1 MISFKDQTKISWNES
16 KYKKSLDKNELKIF
30 KSLSRKEKD
39 YLILFYI
46 NEEPVD
52 LSESDAIEIL
62 RDKINE
68 IELEDKQ
75 LKREKEVEARNMKIE
90 KNKQVE
96 EKKQIARDKQIE
108 KNKQNEK
115 KKDEK
120 LIKFFKTQGINEP
133 TSTTK
138 NAFDKQSIFANFD
151 NFYHAL
157 GQFTFN
163 MEKQATYNYYMSQQK
178 QNFVQIAQLDTLIKQ
193 HNDLL
198 NQNHKVTQQND
209 EIIELLRR
217 IVEK

>member
-16 KYKKSLDKNELKIF
+16 KYKKSLDKDELKIF

-46 NEEPVD
+46 NEEPID
-52 LSESDAIEIL
+52 LSESDAVDIL
-62 RDKINE
+62 RDRINE
-68 IELEDKQ
+68 IELEEKQ
-75 LKREKEVEARNMKIE
+75 LKREEEIEASNKKIE
-90 KNKQVE
+90 KNKE
-96 EKKQIARDKQIE
+96 
-108 KNKQNEK
+108 NEK

-157 GQFTFN
+157 GTLTFN

-198 NQNHKVTQQND
+198 NQNNKVLQQND
-209 EIIELLRR
+209 EIIELLKQ
-217 IVEK
+217 IANK

>member
-16 KYKKSLDKNELKIF
+16 KYKKSLDKDELKIF

-62 RDKINE
+62 RDRISKIE
-68 IELEDKQ
+68 FEDKQ
-75 LKREKEVEARNMKIE
+75 LKRDEEIEASNKKIE
-90 KNKQVE
+90 NNKE
-96 EKKQIARDKQIE
+96 
-108 KNKQNEK
+108 NEQ

-120 LIKFFKTQGINEP
+120 LIRFFKTQGINEP

-157 GQFTFN
+157 GTFTFN

-198 NQNHKVTQQND
+198 NQNHKVMQQND
-209 EIIELLRR
+209 EIIELLRQ
-217 IVEK
+217 IANK

>member
-16 KYKKSLDKNELKIF
+16 KYKKSLDKNEVKIF

-62 RDKINE
+62 RDRINE
-68 IELEDKQ
+68 IELEDNQ

-90 KNKQVE
+90 KNKQ
-96 EKKQIARDKQIE
+96 IARDKQNE
-108 KNKQNEK
+108 KN
-115 KKDEK
+115 KDEK

-178 QNFVQIAQLDTLIKQ
+178 QNFIQIAQLDTLIKQ

-198 NQNHKVTQQND
+198 NQNHKVLKQNE
-209 EIIELLRR
+209 EIISLLKE
-217 IVEK
+217 IANKN

>member
-16 KYKKSLDKNELKIF
+16 KYKKSLDKDELKIF

-52 LSESDAIEIL
+52 LSESNAVDIL
-62 RDKINE
+62 RDRINE
-68 IELEDKQ
+68 IELEEKQ
-75 LKREKEVEARNMKIE
+75 LKREEEIKASNKKIE
-90 KNKQVE
+90 KNKE
-96 EKKQIARDKQIE
+96 
-108 KNKQNEK
+108 NEK

-133 TSTTK
+133 TNTTK

-157 GQFTFN
+157 GTLTFN

-198 NQNHKVTQQND
+198 NQNHKVMQQND

>member
-16 KYKKSLDKNELKIF
+16 KYKKSLDKDELKIF

-52 LSESDAIEIL
+52 LSESDAVDIL
-62 RDKINE
+62 RDRINE
-68 IELEDKQ
+68 IELEEKQ
-75 LKREKEVEARNMKIE
+75 LKREEEIEASNKKIE
-90 KNKQVE
+90 KNKE
-96 EKKQIARDKQIE
+96 
-108 KNKQNEK
+108 NEK

-157 GQFTFN
+157 GTLTFN

-198 NQNHKVTQQND
+198 NQNNKVLQQND
-209 EIIELLRR
+209 EIIELLKQ
-217 IVEK
+217 IANK

>member
-1 MISFKDQTKISWNES
+1 MISFKDQTKISWNEN
-16 KYKKSLDKNELKIF
+16 KYKKSLDKDELKIF

-46 NEEPVD
+46 NEEPVN

-62 RDKINE
+62 RDRINE

-75 LKREKEVEARNMKIE
+75 LKREKEIEDSNMK
-90 KNKQVE
+90 
-96 EKKQIARDKQIE
+96 IE

-198 NQNHKVTQQND
+198 NQNRKVLQQND
-209 EIIELLRR
+209 EIIELLKQ
-217 IVEK
+217 IANK

>member
-16 KYKKSLDKNELKIF
+16 KYKKSLDKDDLKIF

-52 LSESDAIEIL
+52 LSESDAIDIL
-62 RDKINE
+62 RDRINE
-68 IELEDKQ
+68 IELEEKQ
-75 LKREKEVEARNMKIE
+75 LKREEEIEASNKKIE
-90 KNKQVE
+90 KNKE
-96 EKKQIARDKQIE
+96 
-108 KNKQNEK
+108 NEK

-157 GQFTFN
+157 GTLTFN

-193 HNDLL
+193 NNDLL
-198 NQNHKVTQQND
+198 NQNHKVLQQND

-217 IVEK
+217 IAEK

>member
-1 MISFKDQTKISWNES
+1 MISFKDQTKINWHES
-16 KYKKSLDKNELKIF
+16 KYKKSLDRDELKIF
-30 KSLSRKEKD
+30 KSLTRKEKD

-46 NEEPVD
+46 NKEPVD
-52 LSESDAIEIL
+52 LSESDAIDIL
-62 RDKINE
+62 RDRINE
-68 IELEDKQ
+68 IELEDRQ
-75 LKREKEVEARNMKIE
+75 LKREKEIKDSNTKIE
-90 KNKQVE
+90 KNKQ
-96 EKKQIARDKQIE
+96 IE
-108 KNKQNEK
+108 KN
-115 KKDEK
+115 KDEK

-138 NAFDKQSIFANFD
+138 DAFDKQSIFANFD

-198 NQNHKVTQQND
+198 NQNHKVMQQND

>member
-16 KYKKSLDKNELKIF
+16 KYKKSLDKDELKIF

-52 LSESDAIEIL
+52 LSESDAIDIL
-62 RDKINE
+62 RDRINE

-75 LKREKEVEARNMKIE
+75 LKKEEEIEASNKKIE
-90 KNKQVE
+90 KNKE
-96 EKKQIARDKQIE
+96 
-108 KNKQNEK
+108 NEQ

-120 LIKFFKTQGINEP
+120 LIRFFKTQGINEP

-157 GQFTFN
+157 GTFTFN

-198 NQNHKVTQQND
+198 NQNNKVLQQND
-209 EIIELLRR
+209 EIIELLKQ
-217 IVEK
+217 IANK

>member
-1 MISFKDQTKISWNES
+1 MISFKDQTKISWNEN
-16 KYKKSLDKNELKIF
+16 KYKKSLDKNELEIF
-30 KSLSRKEKD
+30 KSLTRKEKD

-46 NEEPVD
+46 NEEPVN
-52 LSESDAIEIL
+52 LSKSDAIDIL
-62 RDKINE
+62 RDRINK
-68 IELEDKQ
+68 IELEDRK
-75 LKREKEVEARNMKIE
+75 LKKEEKMEVNNKKIE
-90 KNKQVE
+90 KNKE
-96 EKKQIARDKQIE
+96 NKK
-108 KNKQNEK
+108 N
-115 KKDEK
+115 KDEK

-133 TSTTK
+133 TNTTK
-138 NAFDKQSIFANFD
+138 DAFDKQSIFANFD

-198 NQNHKVTQQND
+198 NQNHKVMQQND

>member
-16 KYKKSLDKNELKIF
+16 KYKKSLDKDELKIF

-46 NEEPVD
+46 NEEPVN
-52 LSESDAIEIL
+52 LSESDAIDIL
-62 RDKINE
+62 RDRINE
-68 IELEDKQ
+68 IELEEKQ
-75 LKREKEVEARNMKIE
+75 LKREEEIEASNKKIE
-90 KNKQVE
+90 KNKE
-96 EKKQIARDKQIE
+96 
-108 KNKQNEK
+108 NEK

-157 GQFTFN
+157 GTLTFN

-198 NQNHKVTQQND
+198 NQNHKVMQQND

>member
-1 MISFKDQTKISWNES
+1 MISFKDQTKISWNEN
-16 KYKKSLDKNELKIF
+16 KYKKSLDKDELKIF

-46 NEEPVD
+46 NEEPVN

-62 RDKINE
+62 RDRINE

-75 LKREKEVEARNMKIE
+75 LKREKEIEDSSMK
-90 KNKQVE
+90 
-96 EKKQIARDKQIE
+96 IE

-198 NQNHKVTQQND
+198 NQNRKVLQQND
-209 EIIELLRR
+209 EIIELLKQ
-217 IVEK
+217 IANK

>member
-16 KYKKSLDKNELKIF
+16 KYKKSLDKDELKIF

-52 LSESDAIEIL
+52 LSESDAIDIL
-62 RDKINE
+62 RNRINE
-68 IELEDKQ
+68 IELEDNQ
-75 LKREKEVEARNMKIE
+75 LKREEEIEASNKKIE
-90 KNKQVE
+90 KNKE
-96 EKKQIARDKQIE
+96 
-108 KNKQNEK
+108 NEK

-120 LIKFFKTQGINEP
+120 LINFFKTQGINEP

-157 GQFTFN
+157 GTLTFN

-193 HNDLL
+193 NNDLL
-198 NQNHKVTQQND
+198 NQNHKVLQQND
-209 EIIELLRR
+209 EIIELLKQ
-217 IVEK
+217 IANK